1 MLQRK
6 TLLGVW
12 KKGTSYLEFLFFL
25 SDNGT
30 NFCYVIK
37 CWTEAWIATENTI
50 TKCPKCCQCPSK
62 LSVSINYFVDYGN
75 NIDCYSINTI
85 FLCLIPRT
93 QGQLLLSSMTE
104 SWQAIAN
111 VSISFADPHQ
121 WWETVFKVHL
131 RSQLPNIIS
140 KCLGSCDKF
149 ITSKEWLLVNSYSS
163 STWRD
168 PKTQE

>member
-1 MLQRK
+1 MSEKKEHHIWDFYSSCLTMEQTFVTSLNAGQRPEYQQRIQ
-6 TLLGVW
+6 LPNV
-12 KKGTSYLEFLFFL
+12 L
-25 SDNGT
+25 SVANGHQI
-30 NFCYVIK
+30 V
-37 CWTEAWIATENTI
+37 A
-50 TKCPKCCQCPSK
+50 
-62 LSVSINYFVDYGN
+62 SVSINYFVNYGN

-85 FLCLIPRT
+85 FSCLIPRT
-93 QGQLLLSSMTE
+93 QAQLLLSSTTE
-104 SWQAIAN
+104 SSQTIAN

-121 WWETVFKVHL
+121 GWETVFKVHL
-131 RSQLPNIIS
+131 RSQLPNVIS